1 MNLALEYRRSAGRY
15 FAARA
20 ISYTRTGGRLAGALA
35 SNMAPLRLVEQVDP
49 VPGDESWTRIEPV
62 LSGICGSD
70 LGLLTGRSSPYLGP
84 LTSMPFVL
92 GHEVVG
98 RTLDELPGLPR
109 GSRVVIDPVLRC
121 AARSLPACPACL
133 EGDTCRCDR
142 ITTGGLAAGLQ
153 TGFCADTGGG
163 WSRRMLAHASQLHP
177 VPDPMPDEIAVLVEP
192 LACAV
197 HAVRRVPISPGAS
210 VLVVGAGTVGLLTL
224 LALRKLTAA
233 GEVHVIAKH
242 RHQADRA
249 RELGATQ
256 VIGADGAVRAIR
268 RSTGALLVEPELG
281 ATQVIDADGAVRALR
296 RSTGALLVEPELGE
310 DYLLGGMDLAFECT
324 GASGGL
330 NTALRSLRA
339 GGTVVASGMPA
350 GGVDLTP
357 LWFRELR
364 LVGAYAS
371 AIGEEPGKGD
381 FPEAIALATAAPL
394 DGYVDMKYP
403 LDQWRD
409 AVDHAAAAGRLGT
422 IKVVFA
428 PGRG

>member
-1 MNLALEYRRSAGRY
+1 MNLTLQYHRSAGRY

-20 ISYTRTGGRLAGALA
+20 VSSTRAGSRLAGAVA
-35 SNMAPLRLVEQVDP
+35 ANMAPLRLVEQVDP
-49 VPGDESWTRIEPV
+49 VPPGASWSRVEPV

-84 LTSMPFVL
+84 LTSMPFVP

-121 AARSLPACPACL
+121 AAREVPACPACIA
-133 EGDTCRCDR
+133 GQTSRCDH
-142 ITTGGLAAGLQ
+142 ITTGRLSAGLQ

-163 WSRRMLAHASQLHP
+163 WSHRMLAHASQLHP
-177 VPDPMPDEIAVLVEP
+177 VPEALPDEIAVLVEP

-197 HAVRRVPISPGAS
+197 HAVRRVPINPGAS

-249 RELGATQ
+249 LALGATHI
-256 VIGADGAVRAIR
+256 VDSDGTA
-268 RSTGALLVEPELG
+268 
-281 ATQVIDADGAVRALR
+281 RALR
-296 RSTGALLVEPELGE
+296 RSTGALLVEPESGAA
-310 DYLLGGMDLAFECT
+310 YLLGGIDVAFECT
-324 GASGGL
+324 GAAAGL
-330 NTALRSLRA
+330 DTALRSLRA
-339 GGTVVASGMPA
+339 GGTVIASGMPS

-357 LWFRELR
+357 LWYRELH

-371 AIGEEPGKGD
+371 AVGDEPDGGD
-381 FPEAIALATAAPL
+381 FPEAIALAGSAPL
-394 DGYVDMKYP
+394 DGYVDTKYP
-403 LDQWRD
+403 LERWRD
-409 AVDHAAAAGRLGT
+409 ALDHAAAAGRLGT
-422 IKVVFA
+422 VKVVFA
-428 PGRG
+428 PS

>member
-1 MNLALEYRRSAGRY
+1 MNLTLQYHRSAGRY

-20 ISYTRTGGRLAGALA
+20 VSSTRAGSRLAGAVA
-35 SNMAPLRLVEQVDP
+35 ANMAPLRLVEQVDP
-49 VPGDESWTRIEPV
+49 VPPGASWSRVEPV

-84 LTSMPFVL
+84 LTSMPFVP

-121 AARSLPACPACL
+121 AAREVPACPACIA
-133 EGDTCRCDR
+133 GQTSRCDH
-142 ITTGGLAAGLQ
+142 ITTGRLSAGLQ

-177 VPDPMPDEIAVLVEP
+177 VPEALPDEIAVLVEP
-192 LACAV
+192 LACAI
-197 HAVRRVPISPGAS
+197 HAVRRVPINPGAS
-210 VLVVGAGTVGLLTL
+210 VLVIGAGTVGLLTV

-249 RELGATQ
+249 LELGATNI
-256 VIGADGAVRAIR
+256 VDSDG
-268 RSTGALLVEPELG
+268 T
-281 ATQVIDADGAVRALR
+281 VRALR
-296 RSTGALLVEPELGE
+296 RSTGALLVEPELGAG
-310 DYLLGGMDLAFECT
+310 YLLGGMDLAFECT
-324 GASGGL
+324 GAAVGL
-330 NTALRSLRA
+330 DTALRSLRA
-339 GGTVVASGMPA
+339 GGTVIASGMPS

-357 LWFRELR
+357 LWYRELH

-371 AIGEEPGKGD
+371 AVGDEPEGGD
-381 FPEAIALATAAPL
+381 FPEAIALARSAPL
-394 DGYVDMKYP
+394 NGYVDTRYP
-403 LDQWRD
+403 LERWRD
-409 AVDHAAAAGRLGT
+409 ALDHAAAAGRLGT
-422 IKVVFA
+422 VKVVFA
-428 PGRG
+428 PS

>member
-1 MNLALEYRRSAGRY
+1 MNLALEYHHSAGRY

-20 ISYTRTGGRLAGALA
+20 ISSTRTGGRLAGVLA
-35 SNMAPLRLVEQVDP
+35 GNIAPLRLVEQTDP
-49 VPGDESWTRIEPV
+49 VPSDESWTRIEPV

-70 LGLLTGRSSPYLGP
+70 LSLLTGRSSPYLGP

-121 AARSLPACPACL
+121 AARGLPACPACL
-133 EGDTCRCDR
+133 GGHTCRCDR

-163 WSRRMLAHASQLHP
+163 WSRRMLAHASQLHL

-197 HAVRRVPISPGAS
+197 HAVRRIPISPGAS
-210 VLVVGAGTVGLLTL
+210 VLVIGAGTVGLLTL

-233 GEVHVIAKH
+233 GEVHVIAKY

-249 RELGATQ
+249 RELGANQ
-256 VIGADGAVRAIR
+256 VIG
-268 RSTGALLVEPELG
+268 
-281 ATQVIDADGAVRALR
+281 ADGAVRALR

-310 DYLLGGMDLAFECT
+310 GYLLGGMDLAFECT
-324 GASGGL
+324 GASTGL
-330 NTALRSLRA
+330 TTALRSLRA

-357 LWFRELR
+357 LWYRELY

-371 AIGEEPGKGD
+371 AVGEEPSRGD

>member
-1 MNLALEYRRSAGRY
+1 MNLALEYHRCATRY

-20 ISYTRTGGRLAGALA
+20 VSGTRAGGRLAGVLA
-35 SNMAPLRLVEQVDP
+35 GNVAPLRLVEQADP
-49 VPGDESWTRIEPV
+49 APPDESWTRVEPI

-98 RTLDELPGLPR
+98 RTLDELPGLP
-109 GSRVVIDPVLRC
+109 GSSRVVIDPVLRC
-121 AARSLPACPACL
+121 AARGLPPCPACL
-133 EGDTCRCDR
+133 AGHTGRCDG
-142 ITTGGLAAGLQ
+142 ITTGRLAAGLQ

-163 WSRRMLAHASQLHP
+163 WSRRLLAHASQLHA
-177 VPDPMPDEIAVLVEP
+177 VPDSLPDEIAVLIEP

-197 HAVRRVPISPGAS
+197 HAARRVPINPGAS
-210 VLVVGAGTVGLLTL
+210 VLVIGAGTVGLLTL

-233 GEVHVIAKH
+233 GEIQVIAKH

-249 RELGATQ
+249 RDLGATQ
-256 VIGADGAVRAIR
+256 VIGTD
-268 RSTGALLVEPELG
+268 STA
-281 ATQVIDADGAVRALR
+281 RALR
-296 RSTGALLVEPELGE
+296 RSTGALLIEPEIG
-310 DYLLGGMDLAFECT
+310 DGYLLGGMDMAFECT
-324 GASGGL
+324 GGSVGL

-357 LWFRELR
+357 LWYRELH

-371 AIGEEPGKGD
+371 AIGEEPDRGD
-381 FPEAIALATAAPL
+381 FPAAIALATAAPL
-394 DGYVDMKYP
+394 DGYVDTQYP

-428 PGRG
+428 PG

>member
-121 AARSLPACPACL
+121 AARGLPACPACL

-281 ATQVIDADGAVRALR
+281 
-296 RSTGALLVEPELGE
+296 E

>member
-1 MNLALEYRRSAGRY
+1 MNLALEYHRCAPRY

-20 ISYTRTGGRLAGALA
+20 VSATRAGGRLAGALA
-35 SNMAPLRLVEQVDP
+35 GNVAPLRLVERADP
-49 VPGDESWTRIEPV
+49 VPPNESWTRVEPV

-98 RTLDELPGLPR
+98 HTLDELPELPR
-109 GSRVVIDPVLRC
+109 GTRVVIDPVLRC
-121 AARSLPACPACL
+121 AARGLPPCPACL
-133 EGDTCRCDR
+133 TGHTCRCDG
-142 ITTGGLAAGLQ
+142 ITTGRLAAGLQ

-163 WSRRMLAHASQLHP
+163 WSRRLLAHASQLHP
-177 VPDPMPDEIAVLVEP
+177 VPDSLPDEVAVLVEP

-197 HAVRRVPISPGAS
+197 HAARRVPINPGAS
-210 VLVVGAGTVGLLTL
+210 VLVIGAGTVGLLTL
-224 LALRKLTAA
+224 LAVRKLTAA

-256 VIGADGAVRAIR
+256 VI
-268 RSTGALLVEPELG
+268 STEGTA
-281 ATQVIDADGAVRALR
+281 RALR
-296 RSTGALLVEPELGE
+296 RSTGALLIEPELGE
-310 DYLLGGMDLAFECT
+310 GYLLGGIDFAFECT
-324 GASGGL
+324 GGAAGL

-350 GGVDLTP
+350 GTVDLTP
-357 LWFRELR
+357 LWYRELH

-371 AIGEEPGKGD
+371 ATGEETDRSD
-381 FPEAIALATAAPL
+381 FSEAIALAAAAPL
-394 DGYVDMKYP
+394 DGYVDTKYP

-422 IKVVFA
+422 IKVAFA
-428 PGRG
+428 PG

>member
-1 MNLALEYRRSAGRY
+1 MSLALQYHRSAGRY

-20 ISYTRTGGRLAGALA
+20 VSGTRAGGRLAGALA
-35 SNMAPLRLVEQVDP
+35 SNVAPLRLVEQVDP
-49 VPGDESWTRIEPV
+49 VPIDGSWSRIEPV

-70 LGLLTGRSSPYLGP
+70 LGLLTGRSSPYLEP
-84 LTSMPFVL
+84 LTSMPFVP

-98 RTLDELPGLPR
+98 RTIDELPGLPR

-121 AARSLPACPACL
+121 ATRGVPACPACIA
-133 EGDTCRCDR
+133 GHTSRCDHI
-142 ITTGGLAAGLQ
+142 ITGRLSAGLQ
-153 TGFCADTGGG
+153 SGFCADTGGG
-163 WSRRMLAHASQLHP
+163 WSRRMVAHASQLHP
-177 VPDPMPDEIAVLVEP
+177 VPDSLPDEIAVLVEP

-197 HAVRRVPISPGAS
+197 HAVRRIPISPGAS
-210 VLVVGAGTVGLLTL
+210 ALVVGAGTVGLLTL

-242 RHQADRA
+242 THQADRA

-256 VIGADGAVRAIR
+256 VIGTENAAR
-268 RSTGALLVEPELG
+268 T
-281 ATQVIDADGAVRALR
+281 LR

-310 DYLLGGMDLAFECT
+310 GYLLGGMDLAFECT
-324 GASGGL
+324 GGTVGL

-339 GGTVVASGMPA
+339 GGTVIASGMPS

-357 LWFRELR
+357 LWYRELH

-371 AIGEEPGKGD
+371 AVSEEPSRGD
-381 FPEAIALATAAPL
+381 FPEAIALAGSAPL
-394 DGYVDMKYP
+394 DGYVDTRYP
-403 LDQWRD
+403 LEQWRD
-409 AVDHAAAAGRLGT
+409 ALDHAAAAGRLGA

-428 PGRG
+428 PGRS

>member
-1 MNLALEYRRSAGRY
+1 MNLALEYHRCATRY

-20 ISYTRTGGRLAGALA
+20 VSATRPGARLAGTLA
-35 SNMAPLRLVEQVDP
+35 GNVAPLRLVEQPDP
-49 VPGDESWTRIEPV
+49 APPDESWTRVEPV
-62 LSGICGSD
+62 LAGICGSD
-70 LGLLTGRSSPYLGP
+70 LSLLTGRSSPYLGP

-121 AARSLPACPACL
+121 AARGLPPCPACL
-133 EGDTCRCDR
+133 AGHTGRCDG
-142 ITTGGLAAGLQ
+142 ITTGRLSAGLQ

-163 WSRRMLAHASQLHP
+163 WSRRLVAHASQLHP
-177 VPDPMPDEIAVLVEP
+177 VPDSLPDEIAVLIEP

-197 HAVRRVPISPGAS
+197 HTARRVPINPGAS
-210 VLVVGAGTVGLLTL
+210 VLVIGAGTVGLLTL

-256 VIGADGAVRAIR
+256 VIGAECTA
-268 RSTGALLVEPELG
+268 
-281 ATQVIDADGAVRALR
+281 RALR
-296 RSTGALLVEPELGE
+296 RSTGALLVEPEVG
-310 DYLLGGMDLAFECT
+310 DGYLLGGVDMAFECT
-324 GASGGL
+324 GGSAGL

-357 LWFRELR
+357 LWCRELH

-371 AIGEEPGKGD
+371 AIGEEPDRGD
-381 FPEAIALATAAPL
+381 FPTAIALAAAAPL
-394 DGYVDMKYP
+394 DGYVDTKYP
-403 LDQWRD
+403 LDLWRD

-428 PGRG
+428 PGR

>member
-1 MNLALEYRRSAGRY
+1 
-15 FAARA
+15 
-20 ISYTRTGGRLAGALA
+20 
-35 SNMAPLRLVEQVDP
+35 
-49 VPGDESWTRIEPV
+49 
-62 LSGICGSD
+62 
-70 LGLLTGRSSPYLGP
+70 
-84 LTSMPFVL
+84 
-92 GHEVVG
+92 
-98 RTLDELPGLPR
+98 
-109 GSRVVIDPVLRC
+109 
-121 AARSLPACPACL
+121 
-133 EGDTCRCDR
+133 
-142 ITTGGLAAGLQ
+142 
-153 TGFCADTGGG
+153 
-163 WSRRMLAHASQLHP
+163 
-177 VPDPMPDEIAVLVEP
+177 MPDEVAVLVEP

-210 VLVVGAGTVGLLTL
+210 VLVIGAGTVGLLTL

-256 VIGADGAVRAIR
+256 VIGADGAVRA
-268 RSTGALLVEPELG
+268 
-281 ATQVIDADGAVRALR
+281 LR
-296 RSTGALLVEPELGE
+296 RSTAALLVEPELGE

-324 GASGGL
+324 GASAGL

-357 LWFRELR
+357 LWYRELH

-371 AIGEEPGKGD
+371 ATGEEPCRGD

-394 DGYVDMKYP
+394 NGYVDMKDP

>member
-1 MNLALEYRRSAGRY
+1 
-15 FAARA
+15 
-20 ISYTRTGGRLAGALA
+20 
-35 SNMAPLRLVEQVDP
+35 
-49 VPGDESWTRIEPV
+49 
-62 LSGICGSD
+62 
-70 LGLLTGRSSPYLGP
+70 
-84 LTSMPFVL
+84 
-92 GHEVVG
+92 VVG
-98 RTLDELPGLPR
+98 RTVDELPGLPR

-121 AARSLPACPACL
+121 AARGLPACPACL
-133 EGDTCRCDR
+133 AGHTGRCDG
-142 ITTGGLAAGLQ
+142 ITTGRLAAGLQ

-177 VPDPMPDEIAVLVEP
+177 VPDSLPDEIAVLVEP

-197 HAVRRVPISPGAS
+197 HAARRVPINPGAS
-210 VLVVGAGTVGLLTL
+210 VLVIGAGTVGLLTL

-256 VIGADGAVRAIR
+256 VIGTE
-268 RSTGALLVEPELG
+268 STA
-281 ATQVIDADGAVRALR
+281 RALR
-296 RSTGALLVEPELGE
+296 RSTGALLIEPELG
-310 DYLLGGMDLAFECT
+310 DGYLLGGMDMAFECT
-324 GASGGL
+324 GGAAGL

-339 GGTVVASGMPA
+339 GGTVVTSGMPA

-357 LWFRELR
+357 LWYRELQ

-371 AIGEEPGKGD
+371 AIGEEPDRGD
-381 FPEAIALATAAPL
+381 FPAAIALATAAPL
-394 DGYVDMKYP
+394 DGYVDTKYP

-428 PGRG
+428 PGR